1 MQRRKN
7 TAAICKRV
15 SANAAVSPRC
25 LCVPSFG
32 SLAVGRT
39 RFCFVWFSS
48 QICFVKESVP
58 VSAERSDA
66 ACIKTGTRNIVILL
80 FLQSDFIKQ
89 SVLLCRVNRQISV
102 KFICLVEAKKRR
114 ELVCGGA
121 KRRRTRQRQAHV

>member
-1 MQRRKN
+1 MIWCEKTVDLRL
-7 TAAICKRV
+7 KRV

-39 RFCFVWFSS
+39 QFCFVWFSG

-66 ACIKTGTRNIVILL
+66 ACIKTGTRNIVILFFCSQILKNSRLCYVSLIGKFQLSL
-80 FLQSDFIKQ
+80 F
-89 SVLLCRVNRQISV
+89 
-102 KFICLVEAKKRR
+102 A
-114 ELVCGGA
+114 
-121 KRRRTRQRQAHV
+121 